1 MNKDTNS
8 TTKPKSTKTQTK
20 ATIKK
25 PVAKKPIKVEEKTFN
40 KDDLIPC
47 VSVTVGPLIYSAL
60 DTRSHNRYDWFDFG
74 DVCDVEY
81 QDLLAMIARKSEF
94 VFMPRFVI
102 DDDDFLKKYPKLK
115 EIKEKFF
122 GLDNPT
128 QFFGV
133 TPDKLE
139 EKINSAPEGLKKA
152 IADMAGTLIKQGELD
167 SRKKIEIID
176 RTLGTEFAKLV
187 K

>member
-8 TTKPKSTKTQTK
+8 TTKPKSTSSQAKTPV
-20 ATIKK
+20 KK
-25 PVAKKPIKVEEKTFN
+25 SVAKKPLKVEEKTFN

-47 VSVTVGPLIYSAL
+47 TSVTVGRLVYSAL
-60 DTRSHNRYDWFDFG
+60 DTRSHNRYDWFNFG

-115 EIKEKFF
+115 DIKDKFF

-128 QFFGV
+128 VFFGV

-139 EKINSAPEGLKKA
+139 EKINAAPEGLKKA
-152 IADMAGTLIKQGELD
+152 IADMAGTLIKEGELD

-176 RTLGTEFAKLV
+176 KTLGTEFAKLV